1 MSRDS
6 GKAFDSIES
15 AHDFIRLLAE
25 AVREAKKDIEV
36 DVQKG
41 ATNEAARRRVEALR
55 MASYSLAKL
64 EIHMSRSSRIL
75 NDLRTLRRL
84 LNEERTRPPKP
95 QPAKLALE
103 VSAAARAEGAALPV
117 PETKTP
123 VAAFS
128 PDSAP
133 PRPRAAVA

>member
-1 MSRDS
+1 MSRDC

-15 AHDFIRLLAE
+15 AHDFVGLLAE
-25 AVREAKKDIEV
+25 AVREAKKDIDA

-41 ATNEAARRRVEALR
+41 ATNEAARRQVEALR

-84 LNEERTRPPKP
+84 LNEERTRPPKA

-103 VSAAARAEGAALPV
+103 VSAATRAEGAAIPV
-117 PETKTP
+117 PESRTP

-128 PDSAP
+128 PDGSAP
-133 PRPRAAVA
+133 RARAAAA